1 MKQSSFVPLH
11 GEGRQLIHKGGGGEE
26 RKWMTKVFE
35 EFLEFS
41 VESKSILL
49 WFSFTSFC
57 DWSTKLAPL
66 SQPIRCKTKTIAT
79 LSFAFSRASGSL
91 LVSTWSPHWLLMT
104 SIFFLINSCDNFC
117 FGFKTFN

>member
-11 GEGRQLIHKGGGGEE
+11 GEGRQLIHKGGGGGE

>member
-1 MKQSSFVPLH
+1 
-11 GEGRQLIHKGGGGEE
+11 
-26 RKWMTKVFE
+26 MTKVFE

-66 SQPIRCKTKTIAT
+66 SPPIRCKTKTIAT

>member
-1 MKQSSFVPLH
+1 
-11 GEGRQLIHKGGGGEE
+11 
-26 RKWMTKVFE
+26 MTKVFE

-104 SIFFLINSCDNFC
+104 SIFFLINVITFVLVLKHSIKTALITESY
-117 FGFKTFN
+117 FG

>member
-11 GEGRQLIHKGGGGEE
+11 GEGRQLIHKGGGEE

-79 LSFAFSRASGSL
+79 LSFAFSRFRQFACFNLESSL
-91 LVSTWSPHWLLMT
+91 ATDDVNL
-104 SIFFLINSCDNFC
+104 FL
-117 FGFKTFN
+117 

>member
-11 GEGRQLIHKGGGGEE
+11 GEGRQLIHKGGGE

-35 EFLEFS
+35 EFLGWSHFQFS

-66 SQPIRCKTKTIAT
+66 SQPIRCKTKNNRDFVIRVFARFRQFACVNLESSLAT
-79 LSFAFSRASGSL
+79 DDLKSFF
-91 LVSTWSPHWLLMT
+91 
-104 SIFFLINSCDNFC
+104 
-117 FGFKTFN
+117 

>member
-11 GEGRQLIHKGGGGEE
+11 GEGRQLIHKGGGGGEE
-26 RKWMTKVFE
+26 RMTKVFE
-35 EFLEFS
+35 EFLGWSHFQFS

-66 SQPIRCKTKTIAT
+66 SQPIRCKTKNNRDFVIRVFARFRQFACFNLESSLAT
-79 LSFAFSRASGSL
+79 DDVNLFS
-91 LVSTWSPHWLLMT
+91 
-104 SIFFLINSCDNFC
+104 D
-117 FGFKTFN
+117 